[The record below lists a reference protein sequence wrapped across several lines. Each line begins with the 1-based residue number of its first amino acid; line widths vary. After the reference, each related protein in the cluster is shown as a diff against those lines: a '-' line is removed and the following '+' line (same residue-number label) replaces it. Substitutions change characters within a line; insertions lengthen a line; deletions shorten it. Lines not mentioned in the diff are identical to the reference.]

1 MRSEKSPAGVSILN
15 LLRGRSGSM
24 GEHEPELCFLCAN
37 EFPLE
42 SFLLTF
48 DPEIKQPH
56 HNDLQ
61 IIVARSQY

>member
-1 MRSEKSPAGVSILN
+1 
-15 LLRGRSGSM
+15 M
-24 GEHEPELCFLCAN
+24 GEHEPELCFLLAN

-56 HNDLQ
+56 NNDLL